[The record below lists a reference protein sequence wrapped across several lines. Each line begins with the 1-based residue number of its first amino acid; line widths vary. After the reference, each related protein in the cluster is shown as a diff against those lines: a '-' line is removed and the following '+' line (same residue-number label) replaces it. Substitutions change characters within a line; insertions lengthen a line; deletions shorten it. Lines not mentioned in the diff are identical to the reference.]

1 VEVGTGGSATQK
13 AGTGESAAHGSSF
26 HWWVAGA
33 CVVGLGLRLVY
44 ALVVK
49 AGAALQGDAY
59 YYHHQAQLNL
69 EGHWFVDPFVFLA
82 KHHRDALVPS
92 AQHPPVFTMLL
103 TFGDLVG
110 LKSTDAQLVLVCL
123 IGTATIA
130 LTGLVARDLVTP
142 RTGVIAAVIAAL
154 YPGFWVFDGEVMSE
168 ALVMLL
174 AAVTILA
181 ANRCFRQFTTGRIVV
196 LGLLTGICALTR
208 AELVLLIPLVAL
220 PTVWW
225 QRSLTRRR
233 RIALCG
239 LAVAVAVAPML
250 PWFAR
255 NIAVFHHPVLLS
267 DQLQVTVAA
276 ANNAQTYHGPLTA
289 SWCYTCLLTA
299 RFPAAA
305 DESDQA
311 DYWQDQAERYIK
323 AHKMRALEVAVDRV
337 GLEWGFYA
345 PLTHADQDFLEGWPI
360 PVSDAW
366 LIWYYPLLALAACG
380 AVILRR
386 RGQPIYPLMAMFI
399 VATLTAFLTYGSYRF
414 RSEAEVAIVVLAAVT
429 LDAVWSSLAGRPGP
443 AHRLAHRQL
452 PTDGEAADRARQE
465 AAV

>member
-1 VEVGTGGSATQK
+1 MPASSGSA
-13 AGTGESAAHGSSF
+13 SAWSTPSWSRRAPS
-26 HWWVAGA
+26 
-33 CVVGLGLRLVY
+33 
-44 ALVVK
+44 
-49 AGAALQGDAY
+49 LQGDAY

-82 KHHRDALVPS
+82 KHHREALVPS
-92 AQHPPVFTMLL
+92 AQHPPMFTMLL
-103 TFGDLVG
+103 TFGDLLG
-110 LKSTDAQLVLVCL
+110 LKSTDAQLVLICL

-130 LTGLVARDLVTP
+130 LTGVVARDLVTP
-142 RTGVIAAVIAAL
+142 RAGVIAAVIAAL

-181 ANRCFRQFTTGRIVV
+181 ANRCFRQFTIGRIVV

-208 AELVLLIPLVAL
+208 AELVLLVPLVAL

-225 QRSLTRRR
+225 QRSLSRRR
-233 RIALCG
+233 RVALCG

-299 RFPAAA
+299 RFPGGD

-311 DYWQDQAERYIK
+311 DYWQGQAEHYIA
-323 AHKMRALEVAVDRV
+323 AHKTRALEVAVDRV

-345 PLTHADQDFLEGWPI
+345 PLIHADQDFLEGWPI

-366 LIWYYPLLALAACG
+366 LAWYYPLLALAACG

-399 VATLTAFLTYGSYRF
+399 VATLTAFATYGSYRF
-414 RSEAEVAIVVLAAVT
+414 RSEAEVAIVILAAVT
-429 LDAVWSSLAGRPGP
+429 LDAAWSSLAGRPGP
-443 AHRLAHRQL
+443 AHRLGRRQL
-452 PTDGEAADRARQE
+452 PNADLPPERARQE
-465 AAV
+465 ATV

>member
-1 VEVGTGGSATQK
+1 VDDSGP
-13 AGTGESAAHGSSF
+13 AGLGRSF
-26 HWWVAGA
+26 RWWIAGA
-33 CVVGLGLRLVY
+33 CSVGLGVRLVY
-44 ALVVK
+44 AFVVK
-49 AGAALQGDAY
+49 AGASLQGDAY
-59 YYHHQAQLNL
+59 YYHHQAQLNV

-82 KHHRDALVPS
+82 KHHLDALAPS
-92 AQHPPVFTMLL
+92 AQHPPAFTMLL
-103 TFGDLVG
+103 TFGDVLG
-110 LKSTDAQLVLVCL
+110 LKSVDAQLVLICL

-130 LTGLVARDLVTP
+130 LTAVVTRNLASP
-142 RTGVIAAVIAAL
+142 RTGAIAAVIAAL
-154 YPGFWVFDGEVMSE
+154 YPGFWVYDGEVMSE

-181 ANRCFRQFTTGRIVV
+181 ANRCFRNFTTGRIVV

-225 QRSLTRRR
+225 QRSLARRR
-233 RIALCG
+233 RITLCG

-255 NIAVFHHPVLLS
+255 NIETFHHPVLLS

-299 RFPAAA
+299 RFPSGD

-311 DYWQDQAERYIK
+311 DYWQGQAEHYIA
-323 AHKMRALEVAVDRV
+323 AHKMRALDVAVDRV

-345 PLTHADQDFLEGWPI
+345 PLIHADQDFLEGWPI

-366 LIWYYPLLALAACG
+366 LAWYYPLLALAVCG

-386 RGQPIYPLMAMFI
+386 RRQPIYPLMAMFI
-399 VATLTAFLTYGSYRF
+399 VATLTAIATYGSYRF

-443 AHRLAHRQL
+443 AHRLARRQ
-452 PTDGEAADRARQE
+452 PPNEHVPPDRAREE
-465 AAV
+465 AIV